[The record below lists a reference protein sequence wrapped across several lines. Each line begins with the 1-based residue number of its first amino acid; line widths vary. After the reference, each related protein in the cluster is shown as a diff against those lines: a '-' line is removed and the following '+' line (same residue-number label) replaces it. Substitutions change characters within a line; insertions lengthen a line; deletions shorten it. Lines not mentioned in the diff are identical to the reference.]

1 MESFECKSLKGR
13 REGIE
18 LALSIAVLCA
28 GSCITWLICNQSS
41 YSPVSPLE
49 RQHGQ
54 CLLYWDKRFF
64 TFKGDFRHLWEVI
77 FKRKYCHYRPIP
89 FISLILPSSLPS
101 SLLSLL
107 SLLFLPL
114 NFLLL
119 LLCFP
124 PLCYLSLSPL
134 YPEVLGNSSL
144 RCTPE
149 IPIHSSTASLFLFF
163 PTHLHALPGYHPCF
177 LLGKLRK
184 IWWVQEVTYGCGA
197 KICVSWCAELT
208 FSSPV
213 RSRGKQFVFKKSV
226 LSFTHTHT

>member
-28 GSCITWLICNQSS
+28 GSCITWLISNQSS
-41 YSPVSPLE
+41 YSPASPLE

-54 CLLYWDKRFF
+54 YLLYWDKRFF

-77 FKRKYCHYRPIP
+77 FKRKYCHYRPLP

-101 SLLSLL
+101 SLLFLLSLL

-149 IPIHSSTASLFLFF
+149 IPIHSFF
-163 PTHLHALPGYHPCF
+163 PQQPHFFCSFPHTCMPC
-177 LLGKLRK
+177 LG
-184 IWWVQEVTYGCGA
+184 I
-197 KICVSWCAELT
+197 I
-208 FSSPV
+208 PV
-213 RSRGKQFVFKKSV
+213 FCWES
-226 LSFTHTHT
+226 